1 MRRREA
7 SRDASKNS
15 EQSSLCK
22 AHRTVPT
29 DHDVIEDAHIN
40 EFKRLTE

>member
-15 EQSSLCK
+15 EQSPLRK

-29 DHDVIEDAHIN
+29 DHDVIEDTHVN
-40 EFKRLTE
+40 ELKRLPE